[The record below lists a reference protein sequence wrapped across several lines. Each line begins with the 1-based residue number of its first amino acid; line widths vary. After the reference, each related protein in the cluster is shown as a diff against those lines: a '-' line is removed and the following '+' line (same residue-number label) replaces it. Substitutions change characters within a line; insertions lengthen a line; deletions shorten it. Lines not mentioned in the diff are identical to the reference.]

1 MEKKWYV
8 VENIGDEM
16 EEAVVELTEDEAK
29 AVRKFLDTQIVV
41 HTEDFVGRT
50 LFFDN
55 KPYNTKE
62 EAIEAVKTC
71 DYYR

>member
-1 MEKKWYV
+1 MNMKWYV

-16 EEAVVELTEDEAK
+16 EEAVVELTDDEAK

-41 HTEDFVGRT
+41 HTDNFVGRT
-50 LFFDN
+50 SFFDN

-62 EAIEAVKTC
+62 EAIEAVKTS

>member
-1 MEKKWYV
+1 MKKKWYV

-16 EEAVVELTEDEAK
+16 EEAVVELTDDEAK

-50 LFFDN
+50 SFFDN

-71 DYYR
+71 DYYH